1 MNIQR
6 ATTKQLEEVAILF
19 NEYRMFYN
27 QPSNL
32 AGART
37 YLKDRLSG
45 NDSVIFL
52 CFEGEEAI
60 GFTQLYPTF
69 SSIGMKR
76 AWILNDLFVA
86 KDARRKGVGDA
97 LLQAA
102 RAHALETGASSLS
115 LSTAPDNLEAQR
127 LYERNGY
134 RQDET
139 FLHYELSL

>member
-27 QPSNL
+27 QPSDL

-37 YLKDRLSG
+37 YLKDRMSG

>member
-37 YLKDRLSG
+37 YLKDRMSG

>member
-27 QPSNL
+27 QPSDL

-37 YLKDRLSG
+37 YLKDRMSG

-69 SSIGMKR
+69 SSIGIKR

-86 KDARRKGVGDA
+86 KDARRKGGGEA

-102 RAHALETGASSLS
+102 RAHAVETGASSLS

-139 FLHYELSL
+139 FLHY

>member
-27 QPSNL
+27 KPSDL

-52 CFEGEEAI
+52 GFEGEKAI

-102 RAHALETGASSLS
+102 RAHAVETGASSLS

>member
-6 ATTKQLEEVAILF
+6 ATTKHLEEVAILF

-37 YLKDRLSG
+37 YLKDRMSG

>member
-27 QPSNL
+27 QPSDL

-37 YLKDRLSG
+37 YLKDRMSG

-69 SSIGMKR
+69 SSIGIKR

-102 RAHALETGASSLS
+102 RAHALETGASSIS